1 MVFPSLASGKV
12 SSLMPARVRRPNTK
26 TNTNSSTP
34 RLVVRDDRCCPLA
47 HRRCWRCCCC
57 CCRCRASSHCGSQI
71 LVERPQEVIYPL
83 RVPLK
88 RLICLPSPKRAY
100 NVEIFACVEWLSE
113 RKSREAH
120 GRKIEKPK
128 RNRPALCRTHTNPY
142 THTHTHT
149 YIRARRQQQ
158 TTAQPRRINARLDQS
173 HTTFGSTPERRNG
186 KVDTMSDTT
195 LHDLCKGF
203 GALLTRSKVRS
214 MSIPVDGKID

>member
-1 MVFPSLASGKV
+1 MVFPFLASGKV

-149 YIRARRQQQ
+149 YARVGSS
-158 TTAQPRRINARLDQS
+158 RRRRSQD
-173 HTTFGSTPERRNG
+173 GSTPAWINHIPPLVRPPNDETA
-186 KVDTMSDTT
+186 KSTPCPI
-195 LHDLCKGF
+195 LHFMTC
-203 GALLTRSKVRS
+203 VRGS
-214 MSIPVDGKID
+214 VPY